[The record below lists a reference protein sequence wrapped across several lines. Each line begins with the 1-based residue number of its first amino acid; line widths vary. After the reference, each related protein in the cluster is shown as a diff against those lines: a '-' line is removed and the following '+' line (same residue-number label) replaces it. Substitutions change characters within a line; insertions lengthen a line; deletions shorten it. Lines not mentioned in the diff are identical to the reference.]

1 MPVID
6 SDQHLDV
13 IDSDQHLIEYRDMW
27 HDHVD
32 PGDRDE
38 ALRLVDDELGW
49 TRVVWR
55 DEPIGVAEVQSPGET
70 TALGL
75 RHEALRAG
83 RPSPVRYDEALPR
96 DHWDPAARVERLRE
110 LHVDGA
116 VLFPN
121 YGLLWERR
129 LASSPRAQLANMRAW
144 NRWCA
149 TVVTE
154 GRGHLHPVA
163 HLSLRDLDWLEV
175 EVARLS
181 AAGVRLGM
189 IAPALVDGKPLSHP
203 DLDRAWSIFT
213 DHAMTPVF
221 HVADQ
226 PRPFDDAW
234 YTDDESAFVPTVEAV
249 FIWTA
254 AALSCTDLAVNGVF
268 ERHPELRLGI
278 VELSAI
284 WLPQFLLM
292 LDGGVDFT
300 SKLNGRP
307 PAELD
312 RRPSEYL
319 LDQVRVS
326 SFAYELPARIVRQ
339 LGGRDVLMACS
350 DYPHTEGTASPL
362 ADYERSASTLS
373 PADQPAF
380 FHDNIGFLLHES

>member
-6 SDQHLDV
+6 SDQHLV
-13 IDSDQHLIEYRDMW
+13 EYRDMW
-27 HDHVD
+27 QDHTD
-32 PGDRDE
+32 PADRDE
-38 ALRLVDDELGW
+38 ALHLVDDELSW

-55 DEPIGVAEVQSPGET
+55 DEPIGLAEVQTPGET
-70 TALGL
+70 TELGM
-75 RHEALRAG
+75 RHEALRTG
-83 RPSPVRYDEALPR
+83 QPSPTRYDEALPR
-96 DHWDPAARVERLRE
+96 DHWDPAARVERLSE
-110 LHVDGA
+110 LGVDGA

-129 LASSPRAQLANMRAW
+129 LSSSLRAQQANMRAW

-149 TVVTE
+149 TVVAE

-181 AAGVRLGM
+181 SAGVRLGM

-234 YTDDESAFVPTVEAV
+234 YTDDQSAFVPTVDAV

-268 ERHPELRLGI
+268 DRHPGLRLGI

-284 WLPQFLLM
+284 WLPQFMLM

-300 SKLNGRP
+300 TKLNGRP
-307 PAELD
+307 PAELG

-350 DYPHTEGTASPL
+350 DYPHTEGTATPL
-362 ADYERSASTLS
+362 ADYERSAPTLS
-373 PADQPAF
+373 PPEQPAF
-380 FHDNIGFLLHES
+380 FHDNVGFLLHQN